1 MAQAEGEKERKDAV
15 FRVEDWGQTGEIGLI
30 HISNCLN
37 VRPGVTSRDE
47 EQLLGF
53 QHLKGAPKTWYRD
66 GEKEKAVIPKE
77 LSASK

>member
-53 QHLKGAPKTWYRD
+53 QPSWMNAKSLHP
-66 GEKEKAVIPKE
+66 
-77 LSASK
+77 